1 MKRKT
6 AFTTIAITASAIGL
20 ASLGGAG
27 LATAGTTGQTQATE
41 DEAARHAKVMAIKF
55 HADWCGSCKAMGPV
69 FEEMQAKFD
78 QEPVLYIELDH
89 TRQFDR
95 RQSTYMAHSLGLDS
109 VWEDNG
115 GKTGF
120 ILLVDAT
127 TKTVLQRLTHEQG
140 LKQMGG
146 ALQDAVANASEP
158 KAGAEH
164 PTGEHPSKSEHPE
177 HPGRP

>member
-6 AFTTIAITASAIGL
+6 ALTAIAITASAFGL
-20 ASLGGAG
+20 AALGGAG
-27 LATAGTTGQTQATE
+27 LATAGTAQQTRVTE
-41 DEAARHAKVMAIKF
+41 NEAARHAKVMAIKF

-78 QEPVLYIELDH
+78 REPALFIELDH
-89 TRQFDR
+89 TREFDR
-95 RQSTYMAHSLGLDS
+95 RQSAYLAHALGLDR
-109 VWEDNG
+109 VWKDNG

-127 TKTVLQRLTHEQG
+127 TKSVLQRLTADQD
-140 LKQMGG
+140 LKQMGA
-146 ALQDAVANASEP
+146 ALQDAVASASEP
-158 KAGAEH
+158 KAGEH
-164 PTGEHPSKSEHPE
+164 PTGEHPKKSEHPE